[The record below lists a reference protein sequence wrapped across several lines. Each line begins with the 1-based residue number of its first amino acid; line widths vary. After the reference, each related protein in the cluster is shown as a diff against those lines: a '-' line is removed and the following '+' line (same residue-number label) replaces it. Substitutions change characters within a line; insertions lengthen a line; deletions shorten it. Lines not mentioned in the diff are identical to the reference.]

1 LLEVISSEIDKWEAF
16 LRFIMTSEKF
26 APSKKYANPILFR
39 CDLKGNSGL
48 PCLLVHLFWD
58 TKKID
63 SMSTDTLSFPMLLLA
78 LVFCFPDLLEAEL
91 DSWSPDSV
99 VIDNAQ
105 ADLLA
110 KTIAVSGR
118 NFGDL
123 PPVVN
128 LGATA
133 LEVTSSGPTTI
144 KANLPKDLPA
154 GSYRLVVFAGGVSPR
169 SGSLDVT
176 VGDTG
181 PQGPLGPVGPAGSP
195 GPQGPPGPQGVPAP
209 GSAGLAINRLQV
221 ALLKWAPYSGLSFQ
235 VEGRPF
241 AVAFDGAN
249 IWVTNAGANFVT
261 KLRASDGANLGNFG
275 AGSASLGLAFDGAN
289 IWVANQGSNTVTKL
303 RASDGANLGNFSL
316 GNAPFGVAFDGANI
330 WVANQGSNTVTKL
343 RASDGANLGNF
354 SVGRQPFG
362 LAFDGANIWVANQG
376 SNTVTKLRASN
387 GANLGNFSVGG
398 QPFGLA
404 FDGANIWVANQ
415 GSDTVTKLRA
425 SDGANLGNF
434 SVGSR
439 PTGVAFDGAN
449 IWVAIQGSS
458 TVSKL

>member
-1 LLEVISSEIDKWEAF
+1 MVD
-16 LRFIMTSEKF
+16 EKF
-26 APSKKYANPILFR
+26 ASSIKCASPIRFR
-39 CDLKGNSGL
+39 CGLQGNSGL
-48 PCLLVHLFWD
+48 PYVLFQWFWD
-58 TKKID
+58 PKKID
-63 SMSTDTLSFPMLLLA
+63 SMRTVTLSVPMLVLT
-78 LVFCFPDLLEAEL
+78 LVFCFPALLEAEL
-91 DSWSPDSV
+91 DSRSPDSV
-99 VIDNAQ
+99 VIDSAQ

-110 KTIAVSGR
+110 KTIAISGR

-123 PPVVN
+123 LPVVN

-133 LEVTSSGPTTI
+133 LEVTSSSPTTI
-144 KANLPKDLPA
+144 KANLPEDLPS

-209 GSAGLAINRLQV
+209 AGPAGSAINRLQV

-241 AVAFDGAN
+241 GVAFDGAN

-303 RASDGANLGNFSL
+303 RASDGANLGNFSV

-330 WVANQGSNTVTKL
+330 WVAESGQQYRDQAAGQRRSEP
-343 RASDGANLGNF
+343 RQFHG
-354 SVGRQPFG
+354 GRQPVWRG
-362 LAFDGANIWVANQG
+362 L
-376 SNTVTKLRASN
+376 
-387 GANLGNFSVGG
+387 
-398 QPFGLA
+398 
-404 FDGANIWVANQ
+404 
-415 GSDTVTKLRA
+415 
-425 SDGANLGNF
+425 
-434 SVGSR
+434 
-439 PTGVAFDGAN
+439 
-449 IWVAIQGSS
+449 
-458 TVSKL
+458 